1 MIYLL
6 WLYANLNA
14 QVAISSKEFD
24 LTDTTAARHLLLEI
38 YNFLDYITDSGDDKG
53 VLNRLIALNKE
64 AAELKSLHTK
74 DMKNKSETGKKGE
87 TGKESETS
95 KKSETGKKSEAGK
108 KSGADKKKDTSKRS
122 SRSRIGTGLEEIK
135 E

>member
-1 MIYLL
+1 MVYLL
-6 WLYANLNA
+6 WLYTNLNS
-14 QVAISSKEFD
+14 QVAISSKTFN
-24 LTDTTAARHLLLEI
+24 LTDTTAARCLLLEI

-53 VLNRLIALNKE
+53 VLDRLIALNKE
-64 AAELKSLHTK
+64 ATELKSLHTK
-74 DMKNKSETGKKGE
+74 DMNKKGE
-87 TGKESETS
+87 TEKKGEAGKESETS